1 MTAKELYCIKFEDD
15 VVDKSLWTWKVAN
28 QASLAGQSLTVKEK
42 VLRLNTN
49 WKGKVQKKQHK
60 EKAPFYKRDDKRTR
74 RSQKA
79 INQILKHKKKQFYQ
93 VKNAILNHCM
103 LSKKFR
109 KTDSKTSHVSFCVQS
124 QISYK
129 LLEKKIQNKM
139 ISLQITKAYQKS
151 RNTEV
156 IKKPRLLKG

>member
-1 MTAKELYCIKFEDD
+1 MESSQPGLPCRTEPPSERKSAETEHKLKRKSTKETTQREG
-15 VVDKSLWTWKVAN
+15 S
-28 QASLAGQSLTVKEK
+28 
-42 VLRLNTN
+42 
-49 WKGKVQKKQHK
+49 HK
-60 EKAPFYKRDDKRTR
+60 RGEKRTR

-93 VKNAILNHCM
+93 VQNALLNHCM
-103 LSKKFR
+103 PSKKFR

-139 ISLQITKAYQKS
+139 IPLQTTKAYQKS

-156 IKKPRLLKG
+156 IKKTQTTKRLK